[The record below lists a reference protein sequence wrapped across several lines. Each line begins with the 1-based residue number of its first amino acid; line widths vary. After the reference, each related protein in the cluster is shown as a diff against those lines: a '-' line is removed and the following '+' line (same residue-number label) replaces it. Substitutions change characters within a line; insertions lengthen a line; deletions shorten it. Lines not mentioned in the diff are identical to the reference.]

1 MRFLLRNII
10 FKGACPVATFD
21 PYNKILDRTVFEPG
35 KSWSLAPLDRWGV
48 FGWNRKW
55 LQGWFTWFTC
65 WFTWFVFVDSDWILI
80 FCFSIVFCPDGT
92 IKGPCS
98 AGNLGLEGTFKVR
111 LCSPRPCHDGDD
123 GVDTTWP
130 LSSGRGRNRV
140 WQSFV
145 QV

>member
-21 PYNKILDRTVFEPG
+21 AYNKILDRTVFEPG

-48 FGWNRKW
+48 FGLNRKW
-55 LQGWFTWFTC
+55 LQFWFTWFTC
-65 WFTWFVFVDSDWILI
+65 WFTWFVFVDSDWILDLLLLNRI
-80 FCFSIVFCPDGT
+80 LPWWNGHSSLFCGCF
-92 IKGPCS
+92 
-98 AGNLGLEGTFKVR
+98 GLEGTLKSGLV
-111 LCSPRPCHDGDD
+111 PWPCHDGDD

-130 LSSGRGRNRV
+130 LSSGRGRDRV